1 MKGADLLKL
10 HGVEAAGLTIAEGDE
25 ILAAIEDDLEV
36 LREFNRRVDRLERSG
51 FSKRYETEVPNVIA
65 KMEDVT
71 FENGE
76 GPRFSIVARIHA
88 WIEDFS
94 QDEIDAFVLSYR
106 VFTQRNDRL
115 SIPSLAKIYEKDWM
129 SENPREC
136 FEDARR
142 QLNEHLDSNAT
153 VEFPGGRILVRTL
166 VDIII
171 YGGLAHSNQQKA
183 KIFESWENSGFI
195 GFIWADFMAYAREAV
210 ETLKY
215 IRGLNR
221 DLMDHLQKHGLTLET
236 PPCSAA

>member
-1 MKGADLLKL
+1 MPKL
-10 HGVEAAGLTIAEGDE
+10 HGVEAAGLTAAAGDKILAVIKKDLE
-25 ILAAIEDDLEV
+25 IL
-36 LREFNRRVDRLERSG
+36 RQFNRRVDHLERSG
-51 FSKRYETEVPNVIA
+51 FSKRYESEIPNVIA

-71 FENGE
+71 FERGE
-76 GPRFSIVARIHA
+76 GPRFSIVARIHS

-115 SIPSLAKIYEKDWM
+115 SIPSLAKIYERGWM

-142 QLNEHLDSNAT
+142 QLNEYLDGYAT
-153 VEFPGGRILVRTL
+153 VEFPGGRILVRTI
-166 VDIII
+166 VDVII

-183 KIFESWENSGFI
+183 EIFEYWENSGFM

-210 ETLKY
+210 DTLKY
-215 IRGLNR
+215 IRGLNQG
-221 DLMDHLQKHGLTLET
+221 LMDHLEVHGLTLEMA
-236 PPCSAA
+236 PDRPSELP